1 MLIVSKIK
9 GKACMWLH
17 ADPERVLLPTE
28 QLAAELISMF
38 GERKSKLEA
47 RRKFEERKWTAGESF
62 VAYADDKVML
72 ANGIQM
78 DDEELVALL
87 IEGIPNQM
95 LRNQARIQC
104 FEDIQHIKRAF
115 AEVKLPKMDEADK
128 KVASVNNNNSTLLR
142 CFNCNSKGHWAKEC
156 RKPKREKGSCYACG
170 EMGHF
175 AAKCLKNKNGDEN
188 NYHAS

>member
-1 MLIVSKIK
+1 
-9 GKACMWLH
+9 
-17 ADPERVLLPTE
+17 
-28 QLAAELISMF
+28 
-38 GERKSKLEA
+38 
-47 RRKFEERKWTAGESF
+47 
-62 VAYADDKVML
+62 ML
-72 ANGIQM
+72 AHGIKM
-78 DDEELVALL
+78 DEEELVALL

-115 AEVKLPKMDEADK
+115 AEVKLPNMDEADK
-128 KVASVNNNNSTLLR
+128 KVASVNNNSSTL
-142 CFNCNSKGHWAKEC
+142 GHWAKEC